1 MKNDDKSHTIGKR
14 LMVMLMKDG
23 RTSITY
29 YRSNGNRLSMFYSR
43 DEALEL
49 AAAINAVNNGE

>member
-14 LMVMLMKDG
+14 LMVKLMKDG

-29 YRSNGNRLSMFYSR
+29 YKSNGTRLSIFYSR

-49 AAAINAVNNGE
+49 AAAINTVNNGE